1 MFDELYSASKNGK
14 NFTKIYDLIINRE
27 NILLAYRNI
36 RKNKGSKT
44 RGTNKNT
51 IVNISAHKSDVIVN
65 YVRKRLKNYQPHK
78 VRRVL
83 IPKEGGKERPLGIP
97 TIEDRLIQQC
107 IKQIL
112 EPICEAK
119 FHKHSYGFRPNRGS
133 KHAVSRSYTLMNI
146 NKLHYVVDIDI
157 KGFFDNVNHGKLL
170 KQMWSL
176 GIRDKKVLSI
186 VGKMLKT
193 EIEGKGIPEKGTPQ
207 GGILSPL
214 LSNIVLNE
222 LDWWLSSQWETF
234 ETKYDYTRYRMIGN
248 KKRFDQSG
256 KYSTLKKTKLKELF
270 FVRYAD
276 DFKIFCR
283 DPKTAFKMLEGTKKW
298 LMDRLGLEISEEK
311 SKVVN
316 LRKNYSDFLGIRMK
330 VVPKGKKHVV
340 KSRMTTKAMKK
351 AERNIIERAIKI
363 KKATNQVNIANYNSV
378 ILGIQNYYDMA
389 THITKDLSILEYRT
403 RRRRYNLVD
412 KYAKLKGEFSRTF
425 KEIYGSYLHRKIYF
439 AKGINLFPISAMK
452 HKRAR
457 NFTQEKNNYT
467 AEGRMLI
474 HKELTG
480 ISMEIVNYI
489 MKNPIETASVE
500 YNDNRV
506 TRYIAQKGKCYVT
519 KEELEVG
526 NMELH
531 HMKPRNKGGKDE
543 YENLRFVTRDVHKLI
558 HAINEETI
566 KKYLEIVKPKQN
578 EIVKINILRKKVGNL
593 VI

>member
-1 MFDELYSASKNGK
+1 
-14 NFTKIYDLIINRE
+14 
-27 NILLAYRNI
+27 
-36 RKNKGSKT
+36 
-44 RGTNKNT
+44 
-51 IVNISAHKSDVIVN
+51 
-65 YVRKRLKNYQPHK
+65 
-78 VRRVL
+78 
-83 IPKEGGKERPLGIP
+83 
-97 TIEDRLIQQC
+97 
-107 IKQIL
+107 
-112 EPICEAK
+112 
-119 FHKHSYGFRPNRGS
+119 
-133 KHAVSRSYTLMNI
+133 
-146 NKLHYVVDIDI
+146 
-157 KGFFDNVNHGKLL
+157 
-170 KQMWSL
+170 
-176 GIRDKKVLSI
+176 
-186 VGKMLKT
+186 
-193 EIEGKGIPEKGTPQ
+193 
-207 GGILSPL
+207 
-214 LSNIVLNE
+214 
-222 LDWWLSSQWETF
+222 
-234 ETKYDYTRYRMIGN
+234 
-248 KKRFDQSG
+248 
-256 KYSTLKKTKLKELF
+256 
-270 FVRYAD
+270 
-276 DFKIFCR
+276 
-283 DPKTAFKMLEGTKKW
+283 
-298 LMDRLGLEISEEK
+298 MDRLGLEISEEK

-425 KEIYGSYLHRKIYF
+425 KVIYGSYLHRKIYF

-526 NMELH
+526 KMELH

-558 HAINEETI
+558 HAVNEETI

-578 EIVKINILRKKVGNL
+578 EIVRINILRKKVGNL